1 MGTPPKK
8 IATTAKATI
17 ASKAKLKDPG
27 RLFYKVAVRD
37 SIQRGDLAEMKG
49 LLATA
54 KDLQKTGIDKLVA
67 DLEVAIKRVQ

>member
-8 IATTAKATI
+8 PIAAKATV
-17 ASKAKLKDPG
+17 ASKAILKDPG

-37 SIQRGDLAEMKG
+37 SIKRGNLAEMKG

>member
-8 IATTAKATI
+8 IATTAKLATVD
-17 ASKAKLKDPG
+17 KVKLKDPG

-54 KDLQKTGIDKLVA
+54 RELQKTGIDKLVA
-67 DLEVAIKRVQ
+67 DLEVAIKRAQ

>member
-8 IATTAKATI
+8 VATTAKATTI
-17 ASKAKLKDPG
+17 SKAKLKDPG

-37 SIQRGDLAEMKG
+37 SIKRGDLAEMKG

-67 DLEVAIKRVQ
+67 DLETAIKSAQ

>member
-8 IATTAKATI
+8 VATTARAT
-17 ASKAKLKDPG
+17 ASKVKLKDPG

-37 SIQRGDLAEMKG
+37 SIERGDLAEMKG

-67 DLEVAIKRVQ
+67 DLETAIKRAQ

>member
-8 IATTAKATI
+8 IATTAKATV
-17 ASKAKLKDPG
+17 SKSKLKDPG

-37 SIQRGDLAEMKG
+37 SIERGDLAEMKG